1 MKTKINFFF
10 LYVYKKVFSVK
21 PIEALVNTKNGNAL
35 FV

>member
-10 LYVYKKVFSVK
+10 LYVCKKVFSVK